1 MHSEYLVSQC
11 GRVHAINCKSNNSS
25 LEVGIL
31 CLIAFPEST
40 VRIGNDQHSYLV
52 EVPKELRSGSE
63 RVKAFNAFLSI
74 LDHEQV

>member
-1 MHSEYLVSQC
+1 MHSEYLASKC
-11 GRVHAINCKSNNSS
+11 GRVHAINCKSDSSS

-31 CLIAFPEST
+31 CLITFPEST
-40 VRIGNDQHSYLV
+40 VRIGDDQHSYLV

-63 RVKAFNAFLSI
+63 RVKTFNAFLSI

>member
-1 MHSEYLVSQC
+1 MHSEYLASKC
-11 GRVHAINCKSNNSS
+11 GRVHAINCKSDNSS

-31 CLIAFPEST
+31 CLITFPEST
-40 VRIGNDQHSYLV
+40 VRIGDDQHSYLV

-63 RVKAFNAFLSI
+63 RVKTFNAFLSI